1 MSSGPRRA
9 GGLGVFLKTIRRKGR
24 YSRRELAEASDLSPA
39 TIRDY
44 EAGKRSPGF
53 EAICRLSIALQ
64 VPVRAFAQ
72 YIDTSKA
79 FRLQKKRPDEKPRLV
94 RPVTFSSLPMRSA
107 VFWGK
112 SFPPEAAPF
121 IFAPWPTVFS
131 SL

>member
-64 VPVRAFAQ
+64 VPLRAFAQ

-79 FRLQKKRPDEKPRLV
+79 FRLQKKRPDEKPRLAKIGQIEEAQRV
-94 RPVTFSSLPMRSA
+94 LNNRKLIDQMHVA
-107 VFWGK
+107 VG
-112 SFPPEAAPF
+112 
-121 IFAPWPTVFS
+121 
-131 SL
+131 